1 MLACVTPSSLFCE
14 IWKVWNIKNRRP
26 HQSRKA
32 LNILGLK
39 MYARNSVEVNNKG
52 RFVSWVN
59 DRLVLFACVVLS
71 IHPKI
76 KKNEVQWSERPDA
89 CWKCPQRIR
98 LLATNDIPIW
108 RPWTKPLGS
117 KCFVGF
123 ILWWQRCCFLM
134 CSMCMYKLNQAICS
148 RCRHETFVA
157 RLDLSIIY
165 KIGLYVNC
173 YRRKRDIIH
182 MLCMENSFKFQKC
195 VSAMSFA
202 HFVGSA
208 SDPMF
213 LHPLDGISA
222 T

>member
-1 MLACVTPSSLFCE
+1 MIGKTGRLLEVSSTYKITCYKRYPDMAPLD
-14 IWKVWNIKNRRP
+14 
-26 HQSRKA
+26 KA
-32 LNILGLK
+32 PRQQVFRWF
-39 MYARNSVEVNNKG
+39 Y
-52 RFVSWVN
+52 FVVAA
-59 DRLVLFACVVLS
+59 VLFL
-71 IHPKI
+71 
-76 KKNEVQWSERPDA
+76 
-89 CWKCPQRIR
+89 
-98 LLATNDIPIW
+98 
-108 RPWTKPLGS
+108 
-117 KCFVGF
+117 
-123 ILWWQRCCFLM
+123 

-195 VSAMSFA
+195 VSAMSFV